1 MLPAPTPT
9 FEYLFRDPR
18 VCFLEPH
25 GKTLGAVISIKRD
38 LGLHQG
44 SSHSGIEM
52 KRGQGAPGGKPSQ
65 QASEDGGLTQVQVT
79 GTEEVDERKSE

>member
-1 MLPAPTPT
+1 M
-9 FEYLFRDPR
+9 
-18 VCFLEPH
+18 
-25 GKTLGAVISIKRD
+25 ISIKRD

-44 SSHSGIEM
+44 SSHSRVEM
-52 KRGQGAPGGKPSQ
+52 KGGRGAPGGKPRQ